1 MTLEGRVR
9 VQLGPGLPA
18 GPVQAEL
25 PGGPSPTARGGT
37 EAASAGTRENRTV
50 LGCLARGSR
59 HSPAVQIAQIS
70 RFSETGAAIRPLGA

>member
-1 MTLEGRVR
+1 MSLEGGVR

-18 GPVQAEL
+18 GPAQAEL
-25 PGGPSPTARGGT
+25 PGDPSPTARGGT
-37 EAASAGTRENRTV
+37 EPAWAGTQENRTV

-70 RFSETGAAIRPLGA
+70 SFSEMGATIRPLGA